1 MHEFGTKVL
10 IFTDRNPIFKGGAV
24 MIVGLL
30 ALLFALW
37 MQRRRKE
44 PIRGGFL
51 VFIAISIFIVLYGMF
66 ILIFQPQWWKLPY

>member
-1 MHEFGTKVL
+1 MHEFGTKIL

-37 MQRRRKE
+37 MQRRWKE

-51 VFIAISIFIVLYGMF
+51 VFIVISIFIVLYGLF
-66 ILIFQPQWWKLPY
+66 ILVFQPHWWNLPY